1 METNIH
7 HPNAEHTPGSPV
19 NPAPEEIK
27 TMKRPGRQEIECWLL
42 DALNYLGGSR
52 DTAPPGFPLRGPVWR
67 GLWWGL
73 LAGAI
78 LLFCGQT
85 SKFIYIDF

>member
-1 METNIH
+1 MKPLELFKAVCEYLEGAREE
-7 HPNAEHTPGSPV
+7 PPPAFKKLASPW
-19 NPAPEEIK
+19 I
-27 TMKRPGRQEIECWLL
+27 L
-42 DALNYLGGSR
+42 
-52 DTAPPGFPLRGPVWR
+52 

-78 LLFCGQT
+78 LLFSGQT